1 MDNIYEKFTS
11 NQNKGMVWK
20 LLIDNGIFRSIPDV
34 NAPMIQKDFER
45 KIETIAKKITATDTL
60 VNLDKRVIEEM
71 LVDISAINNRDK
83 QNKIEQIYNA
93 EDLLKKRQ
101 KIFEAELTTKKKEF
115 ETFNTTPVPNK
126 IDFSDNLD
134 SPMGG
139 EMDKILAAQ
148 IALRESQLNMVLKT
162 QDKEAANKWIQNPG
176 QAQQQAQQ
184 GQAQQE
190 PIKLK
195 IEDKPKKVIFSDTLE
210 TFPPDTL
217 QPDTLAP
224 DTLAN
229 DFMTLFKKKDEPI
242 ALLRE
247 ILAKQNQILD
257 LLRKN

>member
-1 MDNIYEKFTS
+1 
-11 NQNKGMVWK
+11 
-20 LLIDNGIFRSIPDV
+20 
-34 NAPMIQKDFER
+34 
-45 KIETIAKKITATDTL
+45 
-60 VNLDKRVIEEM
+60 
-71 LVDISAINNRDK
+71 
-83 QNKIEQIYNA
+83 
-93 EDLLKKRQ
+93 LKKRQ

-176 QAQQQAQQ
+176 QGQAQQGQAQQ

>member
-1 MDNIYEKFTS
+1 MDSIYEKFIS
-11 NQNKGMVWK
+11 NQNKAMIWK
-20 LLIDNGIFRSIPDV
+20 LLIDDGIFRSIPPV
-34 NAPMIQKDFER
+34 NAPLIQKDFEK
-45 KIETIAKKITATDTL
+45 KIETIAKNITATDTL

-71 LVDISAINNRDK
+71 LVDISAFNNRDK
-83 QNKIEQIYNA
+83 LNKIEQIYNA
-93 EDLLKKRQ
+93 EDLSQKRQ
-101 KIFEAELTTKKKEF
+101 KIFQAELSTKKKEF
-115 ETFNTTPVPNK
+115 DTYNTAPVPNK

-176 QAQQQAQQ
+176 QAPQQQAQQ
-184 GQAQQE
+184 QQAQQQQE

-195 IEDKPKKVIFSDTLE
+195 IEEKPKKVIFSDTLDFA
-210 TFPPDTL
+210 TDTL
-217 QPDTLAP
+217 PQAIPDMS
-224 DTLAN
+224 D
-229 DFMTLFKKKDEPI
+229 DFMALFKKKDEPI

>member
-1 MDNIYEKFTS
+1 M
-11 NQNKGMVWK
+11 
-20 LLIDNGIFRSIPDV
+20 
-34 NAPMIQKDFER
+34 
-45 KIETIAKKITATDTL
+45 

-71 LVDISAINNRDK
+71 LADISAFNNRDK
-83 QNKIEQIYNA
+83 LNKIEQIYNA
-93 EDLLKKRQ
+93 EDLSQKRQ
-101 KIFEAELTTKKKEF
+101 KIFQAELSTKKKEF
-115 ETFNTTPVPNK
+115 DTYNTAPVPNK

-176 QAQQQAQQ
+176 QAQQQQAQQ
-184 GQAQQE
+184 QQAQQQE

-195 IEDKPKKVIFSDTLE
+195 IEEKPKKVIFSDTLDFA
-210 TFPPDTL
+210 TDTL
-217 QPDTLAP
+217 PLDTLPIAIP
-224 DTLAN
+224 DMSD
-229 DFMTLFKKKDEPI
+229 DFMALFKKKDEPI